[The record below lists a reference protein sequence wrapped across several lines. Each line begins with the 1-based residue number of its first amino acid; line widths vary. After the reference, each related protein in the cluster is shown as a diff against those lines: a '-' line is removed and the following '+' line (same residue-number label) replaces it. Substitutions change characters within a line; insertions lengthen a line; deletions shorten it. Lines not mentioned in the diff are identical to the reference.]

1 LRRYSAIL
9 YGFLMGKHTGSPPPD
24 KSEELLRI
32 YRSGADLLRA
42 SREAGVSYYHAKK
55 CLLAASLPMR
65 ERSELNELRRPHVD
79 PAELRRLLDEA
90 TMLHHEIAAHFGV
103 SVSTLTRVMRSLHY
117 KSVKGRGSKME
128 KNYFWRG
135 GRSTD
140 SDGYILVKHP
150 DHPHADSNGYVREH
164 RLVMEKKLG
173 RYLLPTEVV
182 HHKGKKW
189 ENDPDNLV
197 LYQSNA
203 EHLRD
208 ELTGKTP
215 NYTPDGLRRM
225 RENALRVNRRR
236 ASANQKASKNGVQ
249 KSRKSRARR
258 PKPPGKGRQS
268 PSGKA
273 R

>member
-1 LRRYSAIL
+1 
-9 YGFLMGKHTGSPPPD
+9 MGNHTGSPSPE
-24 KSEELLRI
+24 KVAELLRI
-32 YRSGADLLRA
+32 YRAGADLLRA
-42 SREAGVSYYHAKK
+42 SRETGVSYYHAKK
-55 CLLAASLPMR
+55 CLLAAKLPLR
-65 ERSELNELRRPHVD
+65 SRSELNVLRRPHVD
-79 PAELRRLLDEA
+79 PKELRQILDEA
-90 TMLHHEIAAHFGV
+90 KLLHHEIADHFGV
-103 SVSTLTRVMRSLHY
+103 SVSTLTRVMRSLRY
-117 KSVKGRGSKME
+117 KSVKGHGSKME

-140 SDGYILVKHP
+140 SDGYILVKCP
-150 DHPHADSNGYVREH
+150 DHHHANNNGYVREH

-182 HHKGKKW
+182 HHIGEKW
-189 ENDPDNLV
+189 ENDPDKLE

-225 RENALRVNRRR
+225 RENAQRVNRRR
-236 ASANQKASKNGVQ
+236 SSATPKASKSGAR

-258 PKPPGKGRQS
+258 PKSRGKGRRS
-268 PSGKA
+268 PSRKA
-273 R
+273 RSQKRAATRSS